1 MPWIQHTHPE
11 QEDTMTGTYPA
22 TVNGTSIYHADS
34 GAVMVAVGLQVGDQ
48 TLTGHQCLIQKD
60 GTVSEY
66 TLRMCK
72 EALGWDGSGGGA
84 GVYDYLCSPAPQPC
98 AGREVEVVLIEEDY
112 KGKMVTK
119 VQYINAPGGS
129 TKIKP
134 AMDRAAFLAA
144 ADSKIRAMTGG
155 TPVKKPTPKSPPAA
169 KPTPPPAPTGP
180 TATME
185 EAWEECCKANP
196 TNTESAWFAKCKELG
211 LPENNSLV
219 TPQQWGQVKAAF
231 EDNVKM

>member
-11 QEDTMTGTYPA
+11 HEDTMTGTHPA
-22 TVNGTSIYHADS
+22 RTVSTSIWEADS
-34 GAVMVAVGLQVGDQ
+34 GAVMISIALTVEGQNLVA
-48 TLTGHQCLIQKD
+48 HQCLVQKD

-66 TLRMCK
+66 TVRMCK
-72 EALGWDGSGGGA
+72 EALGWDGS
-84 GVYDYLCSPAPQPC
+84 VELYDYLCAPAPQP
-98 AGREVEVVLIEEDY
+98 AADRDVEVVLIEEDY

-129 TKIKP
+129 TQVKP
-134 AMDRAAFLAA
+134 AMDRAAFI
-144 ADSKIRAMTGG
+144 SKAGAKLRALTGG
-155 TPVKKPTPKSPPAA
+155 VPAKKPTPKAPPSA